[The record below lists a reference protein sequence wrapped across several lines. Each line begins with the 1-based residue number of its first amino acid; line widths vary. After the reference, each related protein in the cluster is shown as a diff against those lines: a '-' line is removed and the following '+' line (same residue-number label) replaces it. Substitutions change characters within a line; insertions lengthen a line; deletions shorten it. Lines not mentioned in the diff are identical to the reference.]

1 MRKILLLAAATF
13 VLAACTDVDSE
24 MLKGQKT
31 ITFYA
36 IHNYET
42 RATLEADGGALT
54 DLWILDYKDGELVQ
68 SVHQTSDQADFGVP
82 KLPISYGSHH
92 IYFVGSRGA
101 EPVLDT
107 SAHKITFGTVR
118 DTFWKDYAINVTAST
133 SSNRA
138 VYLDRVVTRLRML
151 VNDEVPATISKV
163 HLTISKWFFGLN
175 YTTGAAAA
183 QNVRDVDI
191 AVPASLQG
199 TTGELIVS
207 AYGFS
212 DEDVW
217 NADIT
222 LTATSA
228 DNSVLGTVT
237 IPDAPFKRNRI
248 TQYGGNLFASA
259 GEMGIGLN
267 TEWDT
272 NFEGTW

>member
-1 MRKILLLAAATF
+1 MKNFLLMAAATF
-13 VLAACTDVDSE
+13 MLASCANENPE
-24 MLKGQKT
+24 MLNGQKT

-101 EPVLDT
+101 DPVLNT
-107 SAHKITFGTVR
+107 SARAITFGTVR

-133 SSNRA
+133 FSNRA

-151 VNDEVPATISKV
+151 VNDEVPANISNV

-175 YTTGAAAA
+175 YMTGAAAA
-183 QNVRDVDI
+183 QNVRDVEI
-191 AVPASLQG
+191 SVPASLQG

-267 TEWDT
+267 TEWAT
-272 NFEGTW
+272 NYEATW